1 MSLVPALG
9 RSEAGDDRLIYIG
22 LDDTDSQHS
31 VGTGHLARR
40 LALDLARSY
49 TVDGITRHQLL
60 RDDRIAYT
68 KRNSSAAILMRG
80 SGEALESLQMLVRKR
95 VRSASDPDSDPG
107 VCVGLTVTEV
117 VMAFGRRAQQE
128 LLSVGEALELA
139 RSAGLD
145 LAGLGGDGSGVI
157 GALAAVGL
165 AATGEDGRYVQVGS
179 VRDLNGMRTVEQVL
193 AAGVAEVRS
202 QDGEQVSEGWIRAEK
217 VRPARRA
224 GKPVLIVGEGD
235 GYWIPLKL
243 N

>member
-1 MSLVPALG
+1 MSPVPAVE
-9 RSEAGDDRLIYIG
+9 RSEASADRLIYVG

-31 VGTGHLARR
+31 LGTGRLARR
-40 LALDLARSY
+40 LALELARSCP
-49 TVDGITRHQLL
+49 VHGVTRHQLL

-68 KRNSSAAILMRG
+68 KRNSSAAILLNS
-80 SGEALESLQMLVRKR
+80 SGESLGSLRMLVRER

-107 VCVGLTVTEV
+107 VCVGLTVAEL

-179 VRDLNGMRTVEQVL
+179 VRDLNGMRSVEQVL

-202 QDGEQVSEGWIRAEK
+202 QAGEQVAEGWIRAEK
-217 VRPARRA
+217 VRPARRN
-224 GKPVLIVGEGD
+224 GIPVLIVEEGD

-243 N
+243 D